1 MTYHATLKVNCDRC
15 DDAEIIDTGIDLSEI
30 DQYTD
35 RLPGEWEEED
45 GAHLCPD
52 CTQGAPTTHIPQSPE
67 RLQGLY
73 GLNPPSVDKGP
84 TMIDLHCEGT
94 QSVTIYTMGRE
105 RYTVE
110 YGDVHHHACEFF
122 THQEV
127 KAGHLEMAF
136 RAAQAIALQKEAIW
150 ITAAGH
156 VADDF
161 KPKDWAF
168 EISVIPENRRHVI
181 RRDGGCLKC
190 GQIP

>member
-15 DDAEIIDTGIDLSEI
+15 GDATEIIDTGIDLSEI
-30 DQYTD
+30 GQYTD
-35 RLPGEWEEED
+35 RLPDEWEEED
-45 GAHLCPD
+45 GAHLCPN
-52 CTQGAPTTHIPQSPE
+52 CTQGAPTPSI
-67 RLQGLY
+67 RGQGSQAML
-73 GLNPPSVDKGP
+73 
-84 TMIDLHCEGT
+84 IDLHCEGI

-110 YGDVHHHACEFF
+110 YGNVHHHACEFF
-122 THQEV
+122 THEEV

-156 VADDF
+156 VADDY

-190 GQIP
+190 GWIP